1 MLWPLL
7 LVAAV
12 VAGLGAGRL
21 LGWWALLLIAPV
33 ATLLWSQLE
42 LEAGIRTWI
51 ALVFTVALAAAIV
64 TGIGL
69 QRVRIIQGRED

>member
-1 MLWPLL
+1 LWPLL

-33 ATLLWSQLE
+33 AMLLWSQLE
-42 LEAGIRTWI
+42 LEADIRAWI
-51 ALVFTVALAAAIV
+51 ALVFSVVLAAAIV

-69 QRVRIIQGRED
+69 QRIRMSAGRDG